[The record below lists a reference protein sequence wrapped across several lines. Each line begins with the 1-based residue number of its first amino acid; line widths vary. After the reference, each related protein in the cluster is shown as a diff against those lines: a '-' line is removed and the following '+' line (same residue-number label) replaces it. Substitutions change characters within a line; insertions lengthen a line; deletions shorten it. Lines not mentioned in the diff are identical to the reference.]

1 MAGLPDIAVG
11 YSFKQ
16 SEAVGGGGGGSGGA
30 PNVVGMSDLREVH
43 ENVRVWREVK
53 GGGRGRG
60 RDGRESE
67 SEGERERRAER
78 EACEAAVVELFEGV
92 KNWAWASPPA

>member
-1 MAGLPDIAVG
+1 MG

-16 SEAVGGGGGGSGGA
+16 SGAVAAVGGGDGDGDSGDSGA

-53 GGGRGRG
+53 GGSRGRENEN
-60 RDGRESE
+60 ESE